1 MKYRYHKID
10 LQEKLENKDGGENA
24 VDTSTINVDRF
35 TDIKWRG
42 KIQKIS
48 SRKSINFFRSTL
60 NQSYYDTTFSG
71 KPA

>member
-1 MKYRYHKID
+1 MD
-10 LQEKLENKDGGENA
+10 LQENLENKYGDENA
-24 VDTSTINVDRF
+24 VDASTIDVDRVIC
-35 TDIKWRG
+35 IKWRG